1 MINNLFHS
9 NLSYS
14 NTTSPTPITPPSTT
28 SKPPPPPPTPAMEL
42 QPHHYVVRQE
52 FSVTSI
58 TSFHPVTKSN
68 NSTTTTRPPTTAAH
82 KSAAQ
87 IQEDEDVYE
96 LLGQIEADV
105 PRIRSRP
112 QHMSSNVFV
121 PRFKRQAEPVKT
133 RVRTRTN
140 PTSSSTASTG
150 SSSSQRSRVRTTTTE
165 IPLPLDEELTEA
177 PATRSPT
184 SRRNRVRST
193 TTTTTTTESPP
204 VEEPETAP
212 VPDGSHF
219 DCTGRIMGGFY
230 ADVQNGCRQFHIC
243 GLGKKN
249 RYSFKVY
256 MKEDNVKTKHNF
268 ENRVVTHS
276 FFCGAGLLFDQ
287 ASLTC
292 QDADKVNCKLS
303 PNFYHLNDRTV
314 LPG

>member
-1 MINNLFHS
+1 
-9 NLSYS
+9 
-14 NTTSPTPITPPSTT
+14 
-28 SKPPPPPPTPAMEL
+28 
-42 QPHHYVVRQE
+42 
-52 FSVTSI
+52 VTSI

-68 NSTTTTRPPTTAAH
+68 SNDSTTTIRPPTTTAH
-82 KSAAQ
+82 RSAAQ

-133 RVRTRTN
+133 RVRAKTN
-140 PTSSSTASTG
+140 PTSSATTG
-150 SSSSQRSRVRTTTTE
+150 SSSSQRVRVRTTTTTE
-165 IPLPLDEELTEA
+165 IPLPLEEELTEA

-204 VEEPETAP
+204 IEEPEAGA

-249 RYSFKVY
+249 RY
-256 MKEDNVKTKHNF
+256 
-268 ENRVVTHS
+268 
-276 FFCGAGLLFDQ
+276 
-287 ASLTC
+287 
-292 QDADKVNCKLS
+292 
-303 PNFYHLNDRTV
+303 
-314 LPG
+314 

>member
-1 MINNLFHS
+1 
-9 NLSYS
+9 
-14 NTTSPTPITPPSTT
+14 
-28 SKPPPPPPTPAMEL
+28 MEL

-58 TSFHPVTKSN
+58 TSYHPVTKSN

-165 IPLPLDEELTEA
+165 IPLSLDEELTEA

-249 RYSFKVY
+249 R
-256 MKEDNVKTKHNF
+256 
-268 ENRVVTHS
+268 VVTHS

-314 LPG
+314 LPDPEEFDTFQFKRVRPSAGGR